1 MSRMYYIRKNIIF
14 SAICQSITMLLSFV
28 ARAIFIHFL
37 GVKYLGVSSLFTNII
52 SFLSLAELG
61 VGAAL
66 TFHMY
71 EPLATGDKEKLTS
84 IIQLYKKLYTKIGIF
99 ILVVGICLLPG
110 LKYIVNTNLDM
121 DEVYIFYIMYLL
133 DSVISYF
140 YVYKTTIITADQK
153 DYKIKQYKLLMTV
166 IKFVIQS
173 LMIVIFKNFVVYL
186 IVQIAVTFITN
197 VYISNK
203 ATNMYPYINEK
214 RDIDESL
221 EKKIWKTI
229 RASFLYNFGAVII
242 NNEDNILI
250 SKLVSTDMIGYCSN
264 YTMIFHAFKNI
275 TNIIFSSLIPSV
287 GNLYAESE
295 KEHSFAIFEMIM
307 LMSYCIYGTITVII
321 CVCSQDF
328 ISLWLGNKYVL
339 SQLIVFAMAMDFYSG
354 NRVIAVQIYRNA
366 TGLFEKIKYL
376 LFITGIVNLVLSI
389 LLGVK
394 FGAFGIYIAT
404 VLSRLV
410 TGLWFEPMQ
419 LYKLFQE
426 NVKTYFSKRIIEDL
440 LMFLTLC
447 ICLLISSRIVIVNS
461 WVSLF
466 VKGMICVLIYGTVIV
481 IFFSKR
487 KEYKSLIKILKKE
500 INKIRGRISCTHI

>member
-1 MSRMYYIRKNIIF
+1 
-14 SAICQSITMLLSFV
+14 MLLSFA

-71 EPLATGDKEKLTS
+71 APLAAGDKEKLTS
-84 IIQLYKKLYTKIGIF
+84 IIMLYKKLYTKIGLF
-99 ILVVGICLLPG
+99 ILVAGVCLLPS
-110 LKYIVNTNLDM
+110 LKYIVNTHLNM
-121 DEVYIFYIMYLL
+121 KEVYIFYIMYLI

-173 LMIVIFKNFVVYL
+173 LMLVIFKNFIAYL
-186 IVQIAVTFITN
+186 IVQIVATFTTN
-197 VYISNK
+197 VYISYK
-203 ATNMYPYINEK
+203 ATNLYPYINEK
-214 RDIDESL
+214 RNIDKSL

-229 RASFLYNFGAVII
+229 RASFLYNLGGVII

-287 GNLYAESE
+287 GNLYAESK
-295 KEHSFAIFEMIM
+295 KEHSFEVFEMIM
-307 LMSYCIYGTITVII
+307 QMSYCIYGIITILI

-328 ISLWLGNKYVL
+328 IRLWLGNKYVL
-339 SQLIVFAMAMDFYSG
+339 SQAIVLAMAMDFYSG

-376 LFITGIVNLVLSI
+376 LFITSIINLILSI
-389 LLGVK
+389 LLGMK
-394 FGAFGIYIAT
+394 LGIFGIYIAT
-404 VLSRLV
+404 TLSRIV
-410 TGLWFEPMQ
+410 TNLWFEPIQ
-419 LYKLFQE
+419 LYKLFQK
-426 NVKTYFSKRIIEDL
+426 NVKTYFMKRIVEDL
-440 LMFLTLC
+440 FMLLALC
-447 ICLLISSRIVIVNS
+447 ICLFISSKIVMANS
-461 WVSLF
+461 LMSLLI
-466 VKGMICVLIYGTVIV
+466 KGLICAFIYGTIMIV
-481 IFFSKR
+481 FFSNR
-487 KEYKSLIKILKKE
+487 KEYKSLTEIFKRE
-500 INKIRGRISCTHI
+500 INKIRKGKKSCTHI